1 MDQLPVEILHLIFSY
16 LHKNDLFQ
24 CQIACRS
31 WYRPAQRYAYKN
43 ICLKYQS
50 QADKY
55 IDTIATFQ
63 GLGSFAESI
72 DLNHVFLPQFYAASP
87 DRFKVLTHLAELC
100 PNVRYLSTID
110 TNNGFFKSLL
120 PLYRQGHFQYLE
132 SIPVPNG
139 WAVFRDYVQCVMAMR
154 ENLTRLTIGDAT
166 NRQCYFD
173 DIFQDDFM
181 DEMISRLNEFTHL
194 KSLSFIKHTDKYM
207 FEFDD
212 IVQRCPLL
220 DSFSFTAYSLKRIAG
235 IGMFN
240 HLGDDVYTRVDLQ
253 QIQPRPSISSFT
265 GNFLLMSDESL
276 KYIMLKFPRLH
287 YLDINTNHQDH
298 QLVADLKTRGFGF
311 SSNVMMQFV
320 AYVFQINTAKFHNVC
335 LPDAVGFLSI
345 FLDTMSFNGT
355 MEVKYTQ
362 ENHSYISADNPVL
375 QFDVDSSHP
384 SCRETNRITAI
395 FETAKQHDKAL
406 IREQEANNPA
416 YLTLLKS
423 CGKHLQH
430 LMLTHINQHVLQDYN
445 FTTSSLFDYTLLCCC
460 SLKSLVMVDCL
471 FAGYYHTASATKTTN
486 TSIEKLSLE
495 RCQLDQQVLTKVSH
509 HVPLL
514 KHLDLVNCEFINN
527 VSRTVEI
534 NMPSTSFENLLY
546 VDSLVSKAYIQL
558 TMVSAG
564 TMYASAQNDALSLMT
579 FDEYQRSLD
588 TRSTH
593 NTLRLNIC
601 CKRIKTLSIGMVD
614 NHISH
619 CQIDKLLQCF

>member
-43 ICLKYQS
+43 VCLKYQS

-72 DLNHVFLPQFYAASP
+72 ALNHVFLPQFYVASP
-87 DRFKVLTHLAELC
+87 DRFKVLTRLAELC
-100 PNVRYLSTID
+100 PNVRYLNTID

-120 PLYRQGHFQYLE
+120 LLYQQGNFQYLE
-132 SIPVPNG
+132 SIPVPKG

-173 DIFQDDFM
+173 DIFHDDFM
-181 DEMISRLNEFTHL
+181 EEMISRMNEFTHL

-212 IVQRCPLL
+212 IVERCPLL
-220 DSFSFTAYSLKRIAG
+220 DSFSFTAYTLKRIAG

-240 HLGDDVYTRVDLQ
+240 YLSDDVYTRVDLQ
-253 QIQPRPSISSFT
+253 QIQPRSSISSFT

-276 KYIMLKFPRLH
+276 KYIMFKFPRLH
-287 YLDINTNHQDH
+287 YLDINTNHQDY

-311 SSNVMMQFV
+311 SSKVMMQFV
-320 AYVFQINTAKFHNVC
+320 AYVFQIHTAKFHNVC

-345 FLDTMSFNGT
+345 FLGTMSFTGT

-384 SCRETNRITAI
+384 SCREANRITAI
-395 FETAKQHDKAL
+395 FETAKKHDKAL
-406 IREQEANNPA
+406 IREQEANNPPDQV
-416 YLTLLKS
+416 LLKS
-423 CGKHLQH
+423 CGKYLQH
-430 LMLTHINQHVLQDYN
+430 LVLTHVNQHVLQDYN
-445 FTTSSLFDYTLLCCC
+445 VTASSLFDYTLLCCC
-460 SLKSLVMVDCL
+460 SLKSLVMIDCL

-495 RCQLDQQVLTKVSH
+495 QCQLDQQDLTKVSH

-527 VSRTVEI
+527 VSRAVEI

-546 VDSLVSKAYIQL
+546 VDSIVSKAYIQL
-558 TMVSAG
+558 TIASAG
-564 TMYASAQNDALSLMT
+564 TMYAFAQNGALSLMT
-579 FDEYQRSLD
+579 FEEYQRSLD

-593 NTLRLNIC
+593 STLRLNIC

-619 CQIDKLLQCF
+619 FQIDKLIQCF